1 MGRLAAL
8 GAVLLA
14 CLATACGD
22 GESSGSRTLNWFI
35 AQQPGGALQKIADR
49 CTQQSDG
56 RFKINIELLP
66 AQADAQREQLVRRL
80 GAEDSTI
87 DIIGMDVV
95 WTGEF
100 ANAGWVREVPEDKRD
115 AVTQNVFDSVLK
127 TAQFEDKLYGAPIW
141 SNTQLLWYRKDR
153 VGDTPPKTWDEM
165 IDKAEE
171 IGPKEGQIQVQA
183 NRYEGLVVWAN
194 AMIASS
200 GTAILT
206 GPDTVGLNPQ
216 KTQRALQVMARLGA
230 SNVHAPDIDTSNEG
244 TSAIGFESG
253 ASSFMINYPFV
264 YGSAKANAP
273 DVFKQLRAAKYPQV
287 DPGQPSAPPLGGFN
301 LAVSQY
307 SKSPDLAWDA
317 VQCLVSEENQLQVT
331 ELEGL
336 PPVRQDLFDR
346 KQVQDA
352 YPDFADVVKES
363 IADASPRPAESPA
376 YTDLSLAI
384 QRALHPVT
392 KIGTKPKQVKSAYDT
407 LKDNVEKAI
416 KREGLL

>member
-1 MGRLAAL
+1 MGRRAALAA
-8 GAVLLA
+8 VLIAGLA
-14 CLATACGD
+14 AGCGD
-22 GESSGSRTLNWFI
+22 DDSGGSRTLNWFI

-49 CTQQSDG
+49 CTQQSEG
-56 RFKINIELLP
+56 RYEINIELLP

-80 GAEDSTI
+80 GAEDTTI
-87 DIIGMDVV
+87 DIVGMDVV

-100 ANAGWVREVPEDKRD
+100 ANAGWVREVPEDKRA
-115 AVTQNVFDSVLK
+115 AVTENVFDSVLK
-127 TAQFEDKLYGAPIW
+127 TAQFEDRLYGAPIW

-153 VGDTPPKTWDEM
+153 VDTAPRTWDEM

-171 IGPKEGQIQVQA
+171 IGPAEGQIQVQA

-206 GPDTVGLNPQ
+206 GPDTVGLNRE
-216 KTQRALQVMARLGA
+216 KTERALQLMARLGA

-244 TSAIGFESG
+244 TSAIGFEAGS
-253 ASSFMINYPFV
+253 SSFMINYPFV
-264 YGSAKANAP
+264 YSSAEANAP
-273 DVFKQLRAAKYPQV
+273 EVFEQMRAAKYPQV
-287 DPGQPSAPPLGGFN
+287 DESQQSAPPLGGFN
-301 LAVSQY
+301 LAVSEF
-307 SKSPDLAWDA
+307 SESPDLAWDA
-317 VQCLVSEENQLQVT
+317 VECLVSEENQLQVT

-352 YPDFADVVKES
+352 YPDFADVVRES

-392 KIGTKPKQVKSAYDT
+392 KLDPNDIGPVYDT

>member
-49 CTQQSDG
+49 CTQQSEG

-100 ANAGWVREVPEDKRD
+100 ANAGWVQEVPEDRRA
-115 AVTQNVFDSVLK
+115 AVSENVFESVLK
-127 TAQFEDKLYGAPIW
+127 TAQFEDKLYGAPLW

-153 VGDTPPKTWDEM
+153 SPEAPKTWDEM

-206 GPDTVGLNPQ
+206 GPESVGLNRE
-216 KTQRALQVMARLGA
+216 KTERALGVMARLGA

-253 ASSFMINYPFV
+253 ASTFMINYPFV
-264 YGSAKANAP
+264 YSSAKSNAP
-273 DVFKQLRAAKYPQV
+273 EIFKELRAAKYPQV
-287 DPGQPSAPPLGGFN
+287 DESQESAPPIGGFN
-301 LAVSQY
+301 LGVSEF
-307 SKSPDLAWDA
+307 SDNPDLAWDA
-317 VQCLVSEENQLQVT
+317 VQCLVQEENQLQVT

-336 PPVRQDLFDR
+336 PPVREDLFDR

-352 YPDFADVVKES
+352 YPEFADVVKES
-363 IADASPRPAESPA
+363 IEDASPRPAESPA

-392 KIGTKPKQVKSAYDT
+392 KIGTKPDDLKSAYDK